1 MQHQYQN
8 VSNGVIEIR
17 FPEKGKLRS
26 RKVVKR
32 SNARNTGKYPSI
44 KMKRM
49 MQWESVHEENAMRL
63 CDSDPEV
70 ISFSEQ
76 PCVIRYVMCGKAH
89 LHYPD
94 LLVIK
99 HSGPYLL
106 EVKTLADALSKEVA
120 ERTALLMSE
129 LPKHGYQYC
138 VVSAEELSIEP
149 RLSNIKQL
157 LKLGKDPV
165 TLLQVEYFRR
175 HFARHTNCL
184 WGDFT
189 GLLKPL
195 SRLILDGYLKIDLS
209 QPLQKNTAIYSQFN

>member
-1 MQHQYQN
+1 MQQDFRG
-8 VSNGVIEIR
+8 SSVISVD
-17 FPEKGKLRS
+17 FPSDGKLRS

-63 CDSDPEV
+63 CDADPEV

-76 PCVIRYVMCGKAH
+76 PCVIRYVMRGKGH

-94 LLVIK
+94 LLMIK
-99 HSGPYLL
+99 QSGSYLL
-106 EVKTLADALSKEVA
+106 EVKTLADAQSKEVA
-120 ERTALLMSE
+120 ERTALLMCE

-138 VVSAEELSIEP
+138 LVTAEELSTEP
-149 RLSNIKQL
+149 RLSNVKQL

-165 TLLQVEYFRR
+165 TLAQVEYFRR
-175 HFARHTNCL
+175 HFATHGNCV
-184 WGDFT
+184 WRDFT
-189 GLLKPL
+189 DTLLKPL